1 MIATNII
8 NSINTLSDNLKTG
21 FREMIAP
28 RQTSDNALRQE
39 IKRQFGSALVEP
51 PYFVGK

>member
-1 MIATNII
+1 MIATKII

-28 RQTSDNALRQE
+28 SRVSDNNLITE
-39 IKRQFGSALVEP
+39 IKREFGNALAELLT
-51 PYFVGK
+51 